1 MLKKAL
7 AGAGI
12 AIASMAAMAGP
23 AMALGDADG
32 SAASVQ
38 GDGGT
43 NATGTAG
50 DHSPNFH
57 TADNLNLC
65 LPEVHHAQVGVL
77 VPVQVDVPLL
87 NQQQHQICNVGQT
100 TQTEGDAALLS
111 HAIG

>member
-1 MLKKAL
+1 MFKKAL

-12 AIASMAAMAGP
+12 AVASMAAMAAP
-23 AMALGDADG
+23 AMAIGNADG
-32 SAASVQ
+32 SAASVS

-43 NATGTAG
+43 NATGTTG

-65 LPEVHHAQVGVL
+65 LPEVHHVQVGVL
-77 VPVQVDVPLL
+77 PPLQVDVPIA

-100 TQTEGDAALLS
+100 TQGNGDGALLS